1 MTKGRYGVLERR
13 LDAFVAARQEALL
26 RGGSVGLE
34 REALRVAPDG
44 SLSHKPHP
52 RALGSP
58 LTHPWI
64 TTDFSEALMEFIT
77 PPLPDVEAAVD
88 FLCDLQTFVYEVLDE
103 EFLWATSMPCILR
116 GEEDIPIAR
125 YGTSNPGLMKHIY
138 RVGLGYRYG
147 RAMQLIAGVHFNYS
161 CNEGLWA
168 VYQVLEHDTRPLRE
182 FIDNGY
188 FAMLRNLLR
197 LGWMVPYLFGCS
209 PAVCRTFVGDQPTDM
224 AWFDETTYYYPFA
237 TSLRMGDIGYQNN
250 KAYESGFKARYDNL
264 DLYVAGLQWA
274 TETPDRRYEKIG
286 VKVDGRYRQLNA
298 NILQIENEYYSTVRP
313 KQILRGEEKPVIA
326 LRERGVRYVE
336 LRSLDVDAFSPA
348 GANASELRFIE
359 AFMLFC
365 LLHESPRLPMKEARA
380 VDRNE
385 FRVAHRGREPGLK
398 LERDGRTVPL
408 QAWGL
413 EVLEAM
419 APLCEILDG
428 EDPDRPYSR
437 ALDRQRVAFWD
448 PEQTPSARM
457 LREMRA
463 RGEGFHSY
471 ARHRSEVLRRFFRR
485 RQLHPAQRRIFEEVA
500 RTSRR
505 RQAELEARDAE
516 PFDQYLERYFAQ
528 T

>member
-1 MTKGRYGVLERR
+1 MNRYRLLEKR
-13 LDAFVAARQEALL
+13 LDAFVAARQEGLL

-44 SLSHKPHP
+44 SLSHRPHP
-52 RALGSP
+52 RALGSA

-64 TTDFSEALMEFIT
+64 TTDFSEALIELIT
-77 PPLPDVEAAVD
+77 PPLPDVGAAID
-88 FLCDLQTFVYEVLDE
+88 FLCDLETYVYEVLED

-116 GEEDIPIAR
+116 GEADIPIAW

-138 RVGLGYRYG
+138 RVGLGNRYG

-168 VYQVLEHDTRPLRE
+168 VYQVLEHDARPLRE
-182 FIDNGY
+182 FIDHGY

-209 PAVCRTFVGDQPTDM
+209 PAVCKTFVGDQPTDM
-224 AWFDETTYYYPFA
+224 AWFDETTYYYPYA

-264 DLYVAGLQWA
+264 DLYIASLQWA
-274 TETPDRRYEKIG
+274 TETPDPRYEQIG
-286 VKVDGRYRQLNA
+286 VRVDGRYRQLNP

-313 KQILRGEEKPVIA
+313 KQPLRGDEKPVIA
-326 LRERGVRYVE
+326 LRERGVQYVE

-348 GANASELRFIE
+348 GANGPELRFLE

-365 LLHESPRLPMKEARA
+365 LLHESPRLPMKEARE

-385 FRVAHRGREPGLK
+385 FRVAHRGREPGLR
-398 LERDGRTVPL
+398 LERNGREVPL
-408 QAWGL
+408 REWGL
-413 EVLEAM
+413 EVLDAM
-419 APLCEILDG
+419 TGICEILDG
-428 EDPDRPYSR
+428 DQAPGPYTQ
-437 ALDRQRVAFWD
+437 ALERQRETFLE
-448 PEQTPSARM
+448 PERTPSARM

-463 RGEGFHSY
+463 RGEGFHAY
-471 ARHRSEVLRRFFRR
+471 ARHRSEILRRFFRR
-485 RQLHPAQRRIFEEVA
+485 RRLHPAQREIFDEVA
-500 RTSRR
+500 RASRR
-505 RQAELEARDAE
+505 RQAELEAGDSL
-516 PFDQYLERYFAQ
+516 PFDAYLARYFAQ